1 MTEDLFNGNKI
12 KSLPDTI
19 SVRIRQEGLDS
30 NKDISFFIVLFS
42 RQGSTRRTEIRC
54 PPSPP
59 TIMQIEPCSDNVP
72 EISSVRP
79 VRACMPQ
86 GIVGLT
92 ESAPDSTLG
101 AKDLTFRM
109 RTYMDEH
116 YRTLSAVFPII
127 LREIDG
133 DRQVLLHRRANTG
146 YMDGKWDF
154 AGSGH
159 VEKVE
164 TAKMAVVRECIEEL
178 GIIVDADDVRFAHLS
193 HRLGRQGARTYYDI
207 YFIVHKYDGA
217 PMIAEPEKCSALE
230 WFSIDALPME
240 MIDLRRRALEDCLKG
255 IPYSEIITKPQQD

>member
-1 MTEDLFNGNKI
+1 MSAIEKFGGIDTVIGTEVSLRADLKAWLYEFPKNYRANNFE
-12 KSLPDTI
+12 DA
-19 SVRIRQEGLDS
+19 VRNQRS
-30 NKDISFFIVLFS
+30 NPY
-42 RQGSTRRTEIRC
+42 G
-54 PPSPP
+54 
-59 TIMQIEPCSDNVP
+59 SDNVP

-79 VRACMPQ
+79 VRAYMPQ
-86 GIVGLT
+86 SIVRQDIVGLT
-92 ESAPDSTLG
+92 ESTPDSTLG

-159 VEKVE
+159 VEQVE

-207 YFIVHKYDGA
+207 YFIVHKYDGV